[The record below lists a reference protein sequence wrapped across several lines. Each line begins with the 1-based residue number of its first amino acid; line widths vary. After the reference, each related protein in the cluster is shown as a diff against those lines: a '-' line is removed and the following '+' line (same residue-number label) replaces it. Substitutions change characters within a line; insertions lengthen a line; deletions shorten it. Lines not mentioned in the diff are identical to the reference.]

1 MFKELRVF
9 CVLFLLPWA
18 DLEPE
23 LALGPPALAGKVAFR
38 LAEGILAA
46 IGGPAAWAYALVRP
60 RLLTPLCVDDWTE
73 PSCRGW

>member
-38 LAEGILAA
+38 LADGILAA
-46 IGGPAAWAYALVRP
+46 NGPAAWA
-60 RLLTPLCVDDWTE
+60 
-73 PSCRGW
+73 